1 MGRGISRRRGGEVAT
16 MPGVT
21 PKSKLW
27 ALMGLLIFVLLN
39 YPVLDIVNRDTL
51 WGGIPLLVF
60 HLHAVWILAL
70 VGLYALARGLAS
82 QE

>member
-1 MGRGISRRRGGEVAT
+1 
-16 MPGVT
+16 
-21 PKSKLW
+21 
-27 ALMGLLIFVLLN
+27 MGLLIFVLLN
-39 YPVLDIVNRDTL
+39 YPLLDIVNRDTL